1 MISATSPADKDKR
14 RRFSFFRSKS
24 PEPIVTELEPCVV
37 SPSSPTFSSNSSDTS
52 DASGSSSQRRRDS
65 VQSVA
70 SVEHDAL
77 PRTRA
82 PSSLGQVLEAAPAS
96 LEVAPDGLPT
106 YASATHPSAPVT
118 YAFTRSSPFA
128 MVLAPDAT
136 TGMGGHALY
145 HVSVGVNVWM
155 PSSAVTTVRRG
166 GSETGPVVA
175 ILELGISSI
184 PATITMGDV
193 CKHLNQVYFRKS
205 TSSRSAFE
213 QWLLCHS
220 RLKLSL

>member
-1 MISATSPADKDKR
+1 MILATSPADKDKR

-24 PEPIVTELEPCVV
+24 PEPIVTALEVEPRVV
-37 SPSSPTFSSNSSDTS
+37 SPPSPTFSSNTSDTS
-52 DASGSSSQRRRDS
+52 DVSGSSSQRRRDS
-65 VQSVA
+65 VQSVT
-70 SVEHDAL
+70 SSEYDTL

-82 PSSLGQVLEAAPAS
+82 PSSLGQVLEAATEI
-96 LEVAPDGLPT
+96 LEEAAPDGLPT

-136 TGMGGHALY
+136 AGMDGHALY

-155 PSSAVTTVRRG
+155 PSSTVTTIRRG

-175 ILELGISSI
+175 ILELGISSV

-205 TSSRSAFE
+205 TSSR
-213 QWLLCHS
+213 
-220 RLKLSL
+220 